1 MHAGADICVR
11 LSRANAGTTLVID
24 GQVSTALETGQQVV
38 VRRHSRTLRII
49 HLRLMG
55 SSDKSIHTG
64 RLRWGRGQW
73 FMGSA
78 FPYVLASGAFR
89 MTEKPYGVGG
99 LLIVAGFLKAMWD
112 RMPRYDDRAFR
123 RDLQRW
129 QYRRL
134 LALLVGKGAR

>member
-1 MHAGADICVR
+1 MTATHD
-11 LSRANAGTTLVID
+11 SP
-24 GQVSTALETGQQVV
+24 STA
-38 VRRHSRTLRII
+38 R
-49 HLRLMG
+49 
-55 SSDKSIHTG
+55 
-64 RLRWGRGQW
+64 
-73 FMGSA
+73 
-78 FPYVLASGAFR
+78 Y
-89 MTEKPYGVGG
+89 G